1 VSAAAPRRGLF
12 AAKVAAARGLGA
24 LSRASGRGGG
34 TTLPGR
40 VLLRLEPEAIAK
52 LGSGLDGGATV
63 ISATN
68 GKTTT
73 AGMIAAVLRAE
84 GRDPVHN
91 RAGSNMTWGV
101 ATALLEQRGREG
113 LFEVDEAWLP
123 RVSEQLRP
131 SLVVL
136 GNLFRDQL
144 DRYGEMEA
152 LADEWAGVVAAQAGS
167 SGFVLNADDPLVAD
181 LGRDEEERPRE
192 GVVYFGIEDASQALP
207 ALQHAFDAKHCRRCG
222 HPYAYE
228 RAFVGHLGHYSCP
241 NCGARRPQPDVAAT
255 AIELRG
261 MDGSSATIRTPQGEI
276 RLDLP
281 LPGLYNVYNALA
293 AVSACLRLGVAP
305 DRIAAALGEMRAAFG
320 RVETVPV
327 GETPV
332 SILLIKN
339 PAGANE
345 VLRTLMLEAERSG
358 EADLWIALNDRIAD
372 GRDVSWVWDADFEL
386 LAGAVRRVV
395 CTGTRAAEMA
405 LRLKYAGWPEEAIEV
420 IPGIEASLDYA
431 VAHARDIDHAPVGSK
446 SRGRLFALPTYTAL
460 LELRKL
466 LSDRGLA
473 KEFWR

>member
-1 VSAAAPRRGLF
+1 LSGAVADAGKRGGALLR
-12 AAKVAAARGLGA
+12 AKVALARGIGA
-24 LSRASGRGGG
+24 ASRVSGRGGG

-40 VLLRLEPEAIAK
+40 VLLRLAPEAIAE
-52 LGSGLDGGATV
+52 LGADLDRGTTLV
-63 ISATN
+63 SATN

-73 AGMIAAVLRAE
+73 AGMIAAILAAD
-84 GRDPVHN
+84 GRHPVHN

-101 ATALLEQRGREG
+101 ATALAEQRGREG

-131 SLVVL
+131 SLIVL

-152 LADEWAGVVAAQAGS
+152 LAEEWAKTVAARSGA
-167 SGFVLNADDPLVAD
+167 SGFALNADDPLIAD
-181 LGRDEEERPRE
+181 LGRDADERPRE
-192 GVVYFGIEDASQALP
+192 GVVYFGIDDTAQALP
-207 ALQHAFDAKHCRRCG
+207 ELQHAFDAKHCRRCG

-241 NCGARRPQPDVAAT
+241 NCGASRPRPDVAAT

-261 MDGSSATIRTPQGEI
+261 MAGSRSTVRTPAGEI
-276 RLDLP
+276 RLELP

-293 AVSACLRLGVAP
+293 AVAAGLRLGVAP
-305 DRIAAALGEMRAAFG
+305 ERIAAALGEMRAAFG
-320 RVETVPV
+320 RVETIAV
-327 GETPV
+327 GSTPV

-345 VLRTLMLEAERSG
+345 VLRTLRLEAGG
-358 EADLWIALNDRIAD
+358 EGIDLWIALNDRIAD
-372 GRDVSWVWDADFEL
+372 GRDVSWIWDADFEL
-386 LAGAVRRVV
+386 LSQSVRRVV

-405 LRLKYAGWPEEAIEV
+405 LRLKYAGWPTESIEV
-420 IPGIEASLDYA
+420 VPGIEAGLDRA
-431 VAHARDIDHAPVGSK
+431 VAAAPGP
-446 SRGRLFALPTYTAL
+446 LFALPTYTAL

-466 LSDRGLA
+466 LADRGLA
-473 KEFWR
+473 PEFWR